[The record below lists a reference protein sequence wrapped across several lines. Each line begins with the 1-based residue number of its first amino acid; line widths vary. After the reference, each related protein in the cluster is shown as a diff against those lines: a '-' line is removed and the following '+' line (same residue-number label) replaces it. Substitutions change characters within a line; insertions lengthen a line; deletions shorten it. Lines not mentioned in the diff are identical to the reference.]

1 VADTRQPTEGALSVL
16 TTGAAAVARGADL
29 DATLAAL
36 LGTAVKALAADVA
49 AVWLQDPDRIG
60 LELVGTIGLD
70 DTVIDALRGGV
81 IKHGSSVPPPQ
92 EGFVDV
98 VGVTRAEFRPLIASR
113 GGIDEPGGV
122 IAVGWKTAPPGPDD
136 DAILSAVADL
146 AAAAADRHRLAT
158 MVAERSEWFERMA
171 HSDPLT
177 GLANS
182 RTFGRVLE
190 LELARASRQGSA
202 VSVAIFDVDG
212 FTATNAESG
221 NEAGDDVLRMV
232 ASVIAESVRLVDT
245 VARYGGDEFVLVAPG
260 SAGSVVARRILDGV
274 AKLQPVDGRTISVSA
289 GIARFPA
296 DGTDAA
302 ALIIAAQDALTR
314 VQAEGPGRI
323 GETANATRGESG
335 S

>member
-1 VADTRQPTEGALSVL
+1 VADTRPGDGALSVL
-16 TTGAAAVARGADL
+16 TIGAAAVARGSDL
-29 DATLAAL
+29 DSTLAEL
-36 LGTAVKALAADVA
+36 LGTAVKALGADIA
-49 AVWLQDPDRIG
+49 CVWLQDPDRIG
-60 LELVGTIGLD
+60 LELAGTIGLD
-70 DTVIDALRGGV
+70 DAVAEALRTNA
-81 IKHGSSVPPPQ
+81 IKHGNSMPPPE

-98 VGVTRAEFRPLIASR
+98 VGVARAEFRPLLTSR

-122 IAVGWKTAPPGPDD
+122 IAIGWKSAAPAPDD
-136 DAILSAVADL
+136 AAILSAVADL
-146 AAAAADRHRLAT
+146 AAAAADRHRLAAL
-158 MVAERSEWFERMA
+158 VAERSEWFERMA

-177 GLANS
+177 GLANA

-221 NEAGDDVLRMV
+221 NEAGDDVLRLV

-260 SAGSVVARRILDGV
+260 SAGSVVARRVLEGV
-274 AKLQPVDGRTISVSA
+274 AKLQPVDGHAISVSA

-302 ALIIAAQDALTR
+302 ALIIAAQDALDR
-314 VQAEGPGRI
+314 AQAEGPGRI
-323 GETANATRGESG
+323 GETTDAARPDSG
-335 S
+335 T